1 MVRDA
6 NSDAPLAGLT
16 DAQRLGLAQVLHEV
30 RRKGIWSWELPVL
43 LRNRCW
49 LRLTRIQLCQLH
61 RHLPPNGRDEAP
73 ELMHYRLLVAEGLD
87 PLIAQQTCWQDFG
100 AEDCQ
105 RALQDYWKSRT
116 IPDHGWTAKRY
127 RQLVS
132 LYRDSIERG
141 IATVPMLVLALIPRN
156 PRVRLAAWYFSR
168 RAHRLG
174 LGKKRSATGQDLPAC
189 RTTQCRSDGTRSDS
203 R

>member
-1 MVRDA
+1 MFRTKVIMVRDA
-6 NSDAPLAGLT
+6 NKNARGANNNAPLAGLT
-16 DAQRLGLAQVLHEV
+16 DAQRLGLSQVLNEV
-30 RRKGIWSWELPVL
+30 CRKGTWSWKLPVL
-43 LRNRCW
+43 LRDRCW
-49 LRLTRIQLCQLH
+49 LRLTRIQLCQLQ

-105 RALQDYWKSRT
+105 RALQDYWQSRT

-132 LYRDSIERG
+132 LYRDNIEG
-141 IATVPMLVLALIPRN
+141 GSATVPMLVLARKQSKEHHQLHWITDNTPTMRHTC
-156 PRVRLAAWYFSR
+156 A
-168 RAHRLG
+168 
-174 LGKKRSATGQDLPAC
+174 
-189 RTTQCRSDGTRSDS
+189 
-203 R
+203 

>member
-6 NSDAPLAGLT
+6 NTNARGSINNAPLAGLT
-16 DAQRLGLAQVLHEV
+16 DAQRLGLSQVLNEV
-30 RRKGIWSWELPVL
+30 RRKGTWSWTLPVL
-43 LRNRCW
+43 LRDRCW
-49 LRLTRIQLCQLH
+49 LRLTRIQLCQLQ

-105 RALQDYWKSRT
+105 RALQDYWQSRT

-132 LYRDSIERG
+132 LYRDNIERG
-141 IATVPMLVLALIPRN
+141 IATVPMLVLAR
-156 PRVRLAAWYFSR
+156 
-168 RAHRLG
+168 
-174 LGKKRSATGQDLPAC
+174 KQ
-189 RTTQCRSDGTRSDS
+189 SDEQHQLHWITDS
-203 R
+203 TPTMRHTCA

>member
-1 MVRDA
+1 MNIDLNGTNGSVLNRAGLGRDA
-6 NSDAPLAGLT
+6 NTIAPLAGLT
-16 DAQRLGLAQVLHEV
+16 DAQHLGLSQVLNEV
-30 RRKGIWSWELPVL
+30 RRKGIWSWKLPVL
-43 LRNRCW
+43 LRDRCW
-49 LRLTRIQLCQLH
+49 LRLTRIQLCELQ

-105 RALQDYWKSRT
+105 RALQDYWQSRT

-132 LYRDSIERG
+132 LYRENIERG
-141 IATVPMLVLALIPRN
+141 IAAVPMLVLARKESEDQHQLLWI
-156 PRVRLAAWYFSR
+156 
-168 RAHRLG
+168 
-174 LGKKRSATGQDLPAC
+174 T
-189 RTTQCRSDGTRSDS
+189 DS
-203 R
+203 TPTMRHTCA